1 MSARKNNAPVE
12 DDGPSVPAW
21 MLTYADTVTLL
32 MTFFV
37 MLMSFSTLDQE
48 EYSKVRGA
56 LQGHLGV
63 IGEGR
68 FDRDGLLLRRDMES
82 GRVFVDGYENP
93 PEYDPMS
100 YVEEDLRTRMRV
112 QDKKTQNILQY
123 SLTQRGFE
131 IHILAGELFEPG
143 TAVMLEEAAHVL
155 DVVGE
160 AVRYLP
166 QRLRIQASG
175 DMIPLRSEGFTSR
188 QDLAAAR
195 AASVCRYLA
204 ARAGIAA
211 ERMEL
216 AMRVEPED
224 MLLDDLSKGQ
234 VEIVVMRPGRKR
246 TL

>member
-1 MSARKNNAPVE
+1 MSARKKNTPVG
-12 DDGPSVPAW
+12 DGGPGVPAW

-68 FDRDGLLLRRDMES
+68 FNRDGLLLRREMES
-82 GRVFVDGYENP
+82 GRVFMDGYENP

-100 YVEEDLRTRMRV
+100 YVEENVRLRMRV

-123 SLTQRGFE
+123 RLTRRGFE

-143 TAVMLEEAAHVL
+143 SAVMLNEAAHVL
-155 DVVGE
+155 DVVGG
-160 AVRYLP
+160 AVKYLP
-166 QRLRIQASG
+166 HRLRIQACG

-188 QDLAAAR
+188 QDLAVAR
-195 AASVCRYLA
+195 AAGVCRYLA

-216 AMRVEPED
+216 AVRVEPDD
-224 MLLDDLSKGQ
+224 MSLDELPKAQ
-234 VEIVVMRPGRKR
+234 VEIVIMRPGRKR